1 MEIEITS
8 TNPAVKAVIMGT
20 APRPARLAAAK
31 GLLPLSQGDLLE
43 ILVNLA
49 VNEDAELAETA
60 RATIDAQDPGEL
72 RSAVQSE
79 TAPSVLSFLA
89 RKKDLPREVH
99 EVVITN
105 LSTPDAALVDLA
117 KNTSESALLELIAVN
132 QQRLIRVP
140 ELIEA
145 IIANSARTPE
155 AERRARETRREFFE
169 KERGAQQIANELRA
183 QGKEAAAEFIERA
196 EFAGGIGDGGEGGGD
211 GEISL
216 ADAVLLAEYI
226 EVPDVDVDDSWL
238 SMETLEEIYE
248 ETPEQRQAIV
258 NKILGELKSEE
269 GVDPNEFI
277 TMVRRILLMGVKDR
291 VRYAMKGD
299 REVRNILIRD
309 SNRIVSEAV
318 IKNPKITDQE
328 VEKIAAMRTVS
339 SDILRQIGTSRQWL
353 RSYSIIHNL
362 ARNPRTPMPIIMS
375 IIPRLMPKD
384 LKSLGANRNVP
395 DAVRQQAARL
405 SAIRN
410 Q

>member
-1 MEIEITS
+1 MIT
-8 TNPAVKAVIMGT
+8 GT
-20 APRPARLAAAK
+20 APRPARLAAAR
-31 GLLPLSQGDLLE
+31 GLLPLQQSELLE

-49 VNEDAELAETA
+49 VIDDAEIAQTA
-60 RATIDAQDPGEL
+60 RATLDSQDHGEL
-72 RSAVQSE
+72 RAVTQSDE
-79 TAPSVLSFLA
+79 TAPSVLGFLA

-99 EVVITN
+99 EAVIAN
-105 LSTPDAALVDLA
+105 QRTPGEALVELA
-117 KNTSESALLELIAVN
+117 KNTGEGALLELIAIN

-140 ELIEA
+140 EIIEA
-145 IIANSARTPE
+145 IIANPARTPE

-169 KERGAQQIANELRA
+169 KERGAQQIADELRA

-196 EFAGGIGDGGEGGGD
+196 EFSQNIEES
-211 GEISL
+211 EISL
-216 ADAVLLAEYI
+216 EDAALLAQYI
-226 EVPDVDVDDSWL
+226 EVPDVDIDDSWL
-238 SMETLEEIYE
+238 SMDLIEEFYE

-269 GVDPNEFI
+269 GVDPNEFV
-277 TMVRRILLMGVKDR
+277 TMVRRILLMNVKDR

-309 SNRIVSEAV
+309 SNRIVSDAV

-328 VEKIAAMRTVS
+328 VEKIAAMRTIS
-339 SDILRQIGTSRQWL
+339 SDILRQIGTKRQWL
-353 RSYSIIHNL
+353 RSYGIIHNL

-384 LKSLGANRNVP
+384 LKSLGTNRNVP

-405 SAIRN
+405 AAIRGK
-410 Q
+410 

>member
-1 MEIEITS
+1 MEIQITS
-8 TNPAVKAVIMGT
+8 TNPAVKAVITGT

-31 GLLPLSQGDLLE
+31 GLLPLSQADQLE

-49 VNEDAELAETA
+49 ENEDPELAETA
-60 RATIDAQDPGEL
+60 RATLSAQNPVEL
-72 RSAVQSE
+72 RAAAESAE
-79 TAPSVLSFLA
+79 TAESVLSFLA
-89 RKKDLPREVH
+89 RKKDLSREAH
-99 EVVITN
+99 EAVIGN
-105 LSTPDAALVDLA
+105 LNTPGEALVDLV
-117 KNTSESALLELIAVN
+117 KNTREGALLELIAVN

-140 ELIEA
+140 DLIEA
-145 IIANSARTPE
+145 IITNPARTPE

-183 QGKEAAAEFIERA
+183 QGKDAAAEFIEQA
-196 EFAGGIGDGGEGGGD
+196 EFAGTLSADAGEG
-211 GEISL
+211 ELSL
-216 ADAVLLAEYI
+216 EDAALLAEYI
-226 EVPDVDVDDSWL
+226 EVPDVEIDDSWL
-238 SMETLEEIYE
+238 SMDLIEEIYE

-258 NKILGELKSEE
+258 NKILGELKAES
-269 GVDPNEFI
+269 GVDPNVFV
-277 TMVRRILLMGVKDR
+277 TMVRRILLMGIKDR
-291 VRYAMKGD
+291 VKYAMKGD

-339 SDILRQIGTSRQWL
+339 SDILRQIGSSRQWL

-384 LKSLGANRNVP
+384 LKSLGTNRNVP

>member
-8 TNPAVKAVIMGT
+8 TNPAVRAVITGT

-31 GLLPLSQGDLLE
+31 GLLPLSQGDQLE

-60 RATIDAQDPGEL
+60 RATLNTQDAGEL
-72 RSAVQSE
+72 RVVAQSLE
-79 TAPSVLSFLA
+79 TAPGVLSFLA
-89 RKKDLPREVH
+89 KKNDLPREVH
-99 EVVITN
+99 EAVIAN
-105 LSTPDAALVDLA
+105 LNTPGESLVDLV
-117 KNTSESALLELIAVN
+117 KNTREGGLLELIAVN

-140 ELIEA
+140 EIIEA
-145 IIANSARTPE
+145 IIANPARTPE
-155 AERRARETRREFFE
+155 AERRARETKREFFE

-183 QGKEAAAEFIERA
+183 QGKEAAAEFIEQA
-196 EFAGGIGDGGEGGGD
+196 EFAESVGT

-216 ADAVLLAEYI
+216 QDAVLLAEYI
-226 EVPDVDVDDSWL
+226 EVPDVDIDDSWL
-238 SMETLEEIYE
+238 SMDLLEEMYE
-248 ETPEQRQAIV
+248 ETPEQRLAIV
-258 NKILGELKSEE
+258 NKILGELKSED
-269 GVDPNEFI
+269 GVDPNQFV
-277 TMVRRILLMGVKDR
+277 TMVRRILLMGIKDR
-291 VRYAMKGD
+291 VKYAMKGD

-328 VEKIAAMRTVS
+328 IEKVAAMRTVS
-339 SDILRQIGTSRQWL
+339 GDILRQIGINRQWL

-362 ARNPRTPMPIIMS
+362 VRNPRTPMPIIMA

-384 LKSLGANRNVP
+384 LKSLGTNRNVP

-405 SAIRN
+405 AAIRN
-410 Q
+410 K